1 MLTVEATVD
10 VEILRIVLNM
20 VKAVI
25 TLAKTP
31 TVQTLTVGSKF
42 LPTEAPT
49 ELATVRDPGTVVT
62 AEGHVQIV
70 YIIATIDREALDI
83 TVERYRLLA
92 ADHCADISS
101 AEAGVGHHPLAV
113 HDRSLDAG
121 REAGAAVKVKGSP
134 GTVAEA
140 AAVQILTAQMIQ
152 RILIV
157 LKIQQV

>member
-25 TLAKTP
+25 TLAKPP

-62 AEGHVQIV
+62 EEGRVQIV

-92 ADHCADISS
+92 ADHCA
-101 AEAGVGHHPLAV
+101 EVGHHPLAV